1 METKFVADHDLPYYR
16 ALAAE
21 RFGDIDDDDWW
32 CTFAGYDVNVW
43 YEESTGAFKATLY
56 RYDKERGTL
65 TDRWQS
71 LGIIKHKQK
80 GKDMETISQQET
92 ESKSLHADLL
102 RIGALERQVEGLRAR
117 IDRDVAN
124 FDRFTRDV
132 NGFLNRMVDEYDLE
146 ETDSAY
152 SAYLKEW
159 VDRDVLTNPFRSE
172 VTYKV
177 TVNATK
183 VLEIRV
189 KHPSN
194 VGDIDVEDMLEN
206 ELGEVDGDEDSLS
219 DYLDD
224 DHLFEITDISIYSR
238 DVEIEAQAK

>member
-80 GKDMETISQQET
+80 GKEMETISQQDMGSEG
-92 ESKSLHADLL
+92 LHADRL
-102 RIGALERQVEGLRAR
+102 RIASLEKTIEGLRSR
-117 IDRDVAN
+117 IDRDVRN
-124 FDRFTRDV
+124 FDAFTKSVDT
-132 NGFLNRMVDEYDLE
+132 FLQGMVEEYDLE
-146 ETDSAY
+146 ETDLVY
-152 SAYLKEW
+152 RENLKEW
-159 VDRDVLTNPFRSE
+159 VDRDVLTNPFTSE

-177 TVNATK
+177 TVNITK
-183 VLEIRV
+183 VLEIMV
-189 KHPSN
+189 KHPCD
-194 VGDIDVEDMLEN
+194 VGDVDVEDMLED
-206 ELGEVDGDEDSLS
+206 ELGKVDGDEDALS

-224 DHLFEITDISIYSR
+224 DRKFEVTCISTWSTDIE
-238 DVEIEAQAK
+238 VEAQAK